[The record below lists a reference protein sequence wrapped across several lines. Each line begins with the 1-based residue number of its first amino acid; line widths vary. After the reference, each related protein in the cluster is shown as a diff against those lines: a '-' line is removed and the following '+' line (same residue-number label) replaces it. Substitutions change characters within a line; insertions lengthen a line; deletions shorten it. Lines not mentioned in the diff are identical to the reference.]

1 MLRRAGGAC
10 ETAVVS
16 AVLDVSK
23 PTPLRLFGFLFTA
36 AGGLLIALAS
46 IQTWATVGI
55 VDDRQGV
62 LDTVIPGVDRVDGMA
77 TLVMGVVM
85 LIALVA
91 LRIVG
96 STAARRALALLI
108 LACAAASLVIG
119 ILDASDV
126 SGRFQD
132 AGAEK
137 IIETV
142 SQARDV
148 PIEEV
153 RRQYEAIGSGIID
166 FTPGIGLWLVIGGGA
181 VGLVGGLLDLAW
193 VGQQRLRKAG
203 SEVQE
208 PDTGADRRS

>member
-1 MLRRAGGAC
+1 MLRRTRDAC

-55 VDDRQGV
+55 VDDRRGV
-62 LDTVIPGVDRVDGMA
+62 LDTVILGVDRVDGMA
-77 TLVMGVVM
+77 TLAMGVVM

-96 STAARRALALLI
+96 STGARRALALLI

-126 SGRFQD
+126 SGRFEGT
-132 AGAEK
+132 GAER

-142 SQARDV
+142 SRERDV
-148 PIEEV
+148 PIDEV
-153 RRQYEAIGSGIID
+153 RRQYEAVGSDVID
-166 FTPGIGLWLVIGGGA
+166 FTPGIGLWLVIAGGA

-193 VGQQRLRKAG
+193 VGQQRLQA
-203 SEVQE
+203 
-208 PDTGADRRS
+208 ADVDNADADLRV

>member
-1 MLRRAGGAC
+1 M
-10 ETAVVS
+10 S
-16 AVLDVSK
+16 VLDVSK

-55 VDDRQGV
+55 VDDREGV
-62 LDTVIPGVDRVDGMA
+62 LDTVIPGVDRVDGVA
-77 TLVMGVVM
+77 TLAMGVVM

-96 STAARRALALLI
+96 TTAARRALALLI

-126 SGRFQD
+126 SGRFED
-132 AGAEK
+132 AGADR

-142 SQARDV
+142 SRERNL
-148 PIEEV
+148 PIDEV
-153 RRQYEAIGSGIID
+153 RGQYEAAGAGVID
-166 FTPGIGLWLVIGGGA
+166 FTPGIGLWLVIAGGA

-193 VGQQRLRKAG
+193 VGQQRLMNAG

-208 PDTGADRRS
+208 PDTAADSRS

>member
-1 MLRRAGGAC
+1 M
-10 ETAVVS
+10 S
-16 AVLDVSK
+16 VLDVSK

-55 VDDRQGV
+55 VDDREGV
-62 LDTVIPGVDRVDGMA
+62 LDTVIPGVDRVDGVA
-77 TLVMGVVM
+77 TLAMGVVM

-96 STAARRALALLI
+96 TTAARRALALLI

-126 SGRFQD
+126 SGRFED
-132 AGAEK
+132 AGADR

-142 SQARDV
+142 SRERNL
-148 PIEEV
+148 PIDEV
-153 RRQYEAIGSGIID
+153 RGQYEAAGAGVID
-166 FTPGIGLWLVIGGGA
+166 FTPGIGLWLVIAGGA

-193 VGQQRLRKAG
+193 VGQQRLMNAG

-208 PDTGADRRS
+208 PDTAADRRS